1 MSNSR
6 YYIVGNNDV
15 WMIQFKNTENGQY
28 RSSNEATSFAIA
40 AAQMLGTRGEH
51 AHVCVFDDDGRLRCK
66 CEPEA
71 AKTSTTG
78 QGAGQVVRRCNAPA
92 RRMKTTG

>member
-15 WMIQFKNTENGQY
+15 WMIQFKNTDNGQY
-28 RSSNEATSFAIA
+28 KRSYEAISFAIA

-51 AHVCVFDDDGRLRCK
+51 AHVCVVDDDGRLRCK
-66 CEPEA
+66 WSPGSE
-71 AKTSTTG
+71 TSTTG
-78 QGAGQVVRRCNAPA
+78 AMG
-92 RRMKTTG
+92 